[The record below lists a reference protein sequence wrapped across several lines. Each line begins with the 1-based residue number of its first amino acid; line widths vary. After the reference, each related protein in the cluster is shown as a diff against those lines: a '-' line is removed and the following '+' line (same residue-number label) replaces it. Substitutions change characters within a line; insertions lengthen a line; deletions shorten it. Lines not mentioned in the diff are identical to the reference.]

1 MHVRPATLGGV
12 LGSLIRG
19 QSLRGAAP
27 HMAVPRRSPLN
38 LLHNRLGAMVV
49 EAKRAGRLER
59 AAEALIEML
68 RLIAH

>member
-1 MHVRPATLGGV
+1 
-12 LGSLIRG
+12 
-19 QSLRGAAP
+19 
-27 HMAVPRRSPLN
+27 
-38 LLHNRLGAMVV
+38 MVV

>member
-1 MHVRPATLGGV
+1 
-12 LGSLIRG
+12 
-19 QSLRGAAP
+19 
-27 HMAVPRRSPLN
+27 MAVPRRSPLN
-38 LLHNRLGAMVV
+38 LLHNRLGAIVV